1 MTSEDRRRVP
11 PVFYQVG
18 VGSSLQFLA
27 VMTMTMSMFMP
38 PFRLQ
43 VMPSPQTPLQA
54 ALWACA
60 GSLGLVFAYSCS
72 YNLLLFA
79 PAIYLL
85 QIYDRVLSSRSADTL
100 LMLTLI
106 VALAVMVGGVLDAL
120 RRAVL
125 GRLGAWLEDRLR
137 PAVLSTSLEFAF
149 RVGPARAADVYRDL
163 TALRQ
168 FLESGSCP
176 VLFDVL
182 WAPLFLGVLF
192 LVHPLL
198 GGIAVCSALFLFGLS
213 FAGEVATRG
222 PIARSGAASTR
233 SFSRLATVTNSVQ
246 VIRAMGML
254 GGAARLIYQAAQEA
268 RSEHDT
274 GQRRTEIVMLI
285 AKPVRALTQV
295 LIMGSAA
302 WLVLEQNRNPAIIFA
317 ASLLF
322 GRAIAPVEGAISS
335 WKAFAAALGAYRR
348 LSEVLRAGSPEGCNE
363 IPLDRPE
370 GRLTVSNVGVALPG
384 STNNLLKGISFG
396 LAPGDCLGIIGPSGC
411 GKSILGQILAGISA
425 PTVGC
430 VKIDNID
437 VSVFR
442 DSQGGRHLGY
452 LPQDI
457 NLVGETIKEIIARLD
472 DTDMQKVI
480 EAAKRVG
487 LHETITRLPQA
498 YDTVVTNA
506 ECGLSRGYRQRLGL
520 ARAFFGD
527 PRLVVLDEPNASL
540 DYAGEHTLFEAIEQM
555 KAANITVVIITH
567 RMGILAATNKI
578 AIMQEGAITAFGD
591 SDEIFDRYL
600 SRPHITSSETAG
612 ENEDAAAQ
620 PIAPP
625 SRLCGTLR
633 DGSAS

>member
-1 MTSEDRRRVP
+1 
-11 PVFYQVG
+11 
-18 VGSSLQFLA
+18 
-27 VMTMTMSMFMP
+27 MTMTMSMFMP
-38 PFRLQ
+38 PYRLQ

-54 ALWACA
+54 ALLACA

-100 LMLTLI
+100 LMLTLM
-106 VALAVMVGGVLDAL
+106 VALAVVVGGVLDAL

-137 PAVLSTSLEFAF
+137 PTVLSTSLEYAF

-163 TALRQ
+163 TSLRQ

-176 VLFDVL
+176 ILFDVL
-182 WAPLFLGVLF
+182 WAPLFVGVLF

-198 GGIAVCSALFLFGLS
+198 GAIAVCSALFLFGLS
-213 FAGEVATRG
+213 FAGEIVTRG
-222 PIARSGAASTR
+222 PVARSGAASTR
-233 SFSRLATVTNSVQ
+233 SLSRLATVTNSVQ
-246 VIRAMGML
+246 VIKAMGML

-274 GQRRTEIVMLI
+274 AQRRAEIIMLI

-295 LIMGSAA
+295 MIMGCAA
-302 WLVLEQNRNPAIIFA
+302 WLVLEHSRNPAIIFA

-335 WKAFAAALGAYRR
+335 WKAFAAALAAYRR
-348 LSEVLRAGSPEGCNE
+348 LSEVLCASNPEKCND

-370 GRLTVSNVGVALPG
+370 GRLTVNNVGVALPG
-384 STNNLLKGISFG
+384 SANYLLKGISFT

-457 NLVGETIKEIIARLD
+457 NLVGESIKEIIARLD
-472 DTDMQKVI
+472 DADPQKVI

-487 LHETITRLPQA
+487 LHEAITRLPQA
-498 YDTVVTNA
+498 YDTVIANA

-520 ARAFFGD
+520 ARALFGD

-540 DYAGEHTLFEAIEQM
+540 DYAGEHVLFEAIEEM

-591 SDEIFDRYL
+591 SDEIFERYL
-600 SRPHITSSETAG
+600 SRPHITSRETAG
-612 ENEDAAAQ
+612 KNQDAAAQ
-620 PIAPP
+620 PIPPP
-625 SRLCGTLR
+625 SRVCGILR
-633 DGSAS
+633 DGSAP